1 MILSKT
7 KHPQEAWKFIKW
19 WTDAEAQSKFGKEL
33 ESIMGTAARYSTA
46 NKEAMYDIPW
56 AKTDF
61 DCKIDVVT
69 CGLNQKV
76 ISSFNVPVL
85 VDKVMDEVSADE
97 YDALAIPGGFEEFG
111 FYEEAYNEQLLE
123 LIRLFDSQKKWIAT
137 VCVGALPVGKSGV
150 LNGRKATTYHLRG
163 AHKQK
168 VLQGFGATIVNSP
181 IVVDDNIITSYCP
194 QTSYGVALLLLEK
207 LTSHKEMV
215 LVKDAMGF

>member
-1 MILSKT
+1 MKLLVFLAKGFETIEFS
-7 KHPQEAWKFIKW
+7 AFI
-19 WTDAEAQSKFGKEL
+19 DV
-33 ESIMGTAARYSTA
+33 MG
-46 NKEAMYDIPW
+46 W

-150 LNGRKATTYHLRG
+150 LIGRNATTYHLRG